1 MITTNATE
9 VISLTEFEQ
18 FLEEVCVGEMEIV
31 EELVGDLKRE
41 GQELVDAI
49 LSSFQNEDLPLL
61 QRASHTLKSSTR
73 IFGGVQISNQSAEIE
88 LLANP
93 EAPGDF
99 GTVSNAFSEIQE
111 YFNNFLLHLNATVS
125 SKKH

>member
-1 MITTNATE
+1 
-9 VISLTEFEQ
+9 
-18 FLEEVCVGEMEIV
+18 MEIV

-88 LLANP
+88 LLANI
-93 EAPGDF
+93 EALGDF

-111 YFNNFLLHLNATVS
+111 NFNNFLLHLNATVS